1 MWARRNGVCP
11 LPADPGDV
19 ASHLSGLFGEGRA
32 LSTVKV
38 RRAAIRAAHRAAGL
52 TDPGRSEEVAR
63 ECDRIASAGAA
74 RRRSAVVPA
83 SAARRAAVQAAG
95 EGNEVGWRDAAI
107 LELLSSGWLRPGELV
122 RLDWADLTAPPA
134 GDAAAVVAVQDV
146 DGGEALLE
154 VPPPAWRR
162 LREWRRAAAE
172 PDAGPMFCRLGAA
185 GSARL
190 GPRDLRRI
198 VSRRLKAVGVTG
210 ATPSGLRAGAA
221 VAAFQQGSSL
231 PDVLRRG
238 RWNDARQP
246 AQYAAAAETANNDSD
261 HSGSEPTAAAATAAY
276 PAAETAGDPGDG
288 DNEPTAA
295 AATAAYPAAEAATA
309 EAAGNSDHDDE
320 PTAAAAT
327 AAYLAAEA
335 DTQAAL
341 DHLHRTLK
349 TLQQAVGPQQA
360 ANITNMPAH
369 ILDELQRNHAPPRK

>member
-1 MWARRNGVCP
+1 M
-11 LPADPGDV
+11 
-19 ASHLSGLFGEGRA
+19 
-32 LSTVKV
+32 

-52 TDPGRSEEVAR
+52 EDPGRSEEVAR

-95 EGNEVGWRDAAI
+95 EGTEVGRRDAAI
-107 LELLSSGWLRPGELV
+107 LELLSGGWLRPGELV

-198 VSRRLKAVGVTG
+198 VARRLQAVGVTG

-238 RWNDARQP
+238 RWSDARQP
-246 AQYAAAAETANNDSD
+246 AEYAAAAETANNNSD
-261 HSGSEPTAAAATAAY
+261 HSGS
-276 PAAETAGDPGDG
+276 
-288 DNEPTAA
+288 EPTAA

-309 EAAGNSDHDDE
+309 EAAGNSDHDSE
-320 PTAAAAT
+320 PTAEAAT

-349 TLQQAVGPQQA
+349 TLQQAVGARQA

-369 ILDELQRNHAPPRK
+369 ILDELQRNHTPPGSEVPSPG